1 MKATKKAMAVHNT
14 QHLIDYVEGIEAKF
28 ATASPYAKRLR
39 LSNHN
44 RNIGIICDEIQRRQI
59 EAMKQGL
66 PYPVFNETGPTM
78 LMQSRKNG
86 KAHIQ
91 SKWDKYN
98 GTI

>member
-1 MKATKKAMAVHNT
+1 MKATKKAMALHTT

-44 RNIGIICDEIQRRQI
+44 KNIGIICDEIQRRQI

-66 PYPVFNETGPTM
+66 PCAVFNETAHTM
-78 LMQSRKNG
+78 HLQTTES
-86 KAHIQ
+86 AQHE
-91 SKWDKYN
+91 
-98 GTI
+98 